1 MAMVAHW
8 VGREL
13 TLVMPLID
21 EVMIFTVSM
30 VTLWTIFS
38 SKSL

>member
-1 MAMVAHW
+1 MPMVAHR
-8 VGREL
+8 VGGGL
-13 TLVMPLID
+13 TLVMPLIE

-30 VTLWTIFS
+30 VTLCTIFS